1 MRCGLAQQTRSASR
15 AAGRRA
21 GIGCI
26 LPERAVGRQPR
37 MYRSLAALLRGS
49 RQMTNPVHD
58 LSKLRI
64 DRDAPPQVKRAFRS
78 AVVLAAVG
86 AAVLVLVLVFFGVRR
101 GAGVPVQV
109 AVATGESGSGAGG
122 AGGAAVTANGY
133 VVARTRASVSA
144 KVAGRLEWLGVSEGS
159 RIEKGEVIARLEN
172 ADYVAQVTQAE
183 AALATARAQLA
194 EAEADRDQ
202 AIRDA
207 QRVREIRSQNR
218 ELISD
223 RDLDAAESRAT
234 QSA

>member
-1 MRCGLAQQTRSASR
+1 MRCGLAQQTRS
-15 AAGRRA
+15 
-21 GIGCI
+21 
-26 LPERAVGRQPR
+26 
-37 MYRSLAALLRGS
+37 
-49 RQMTNPVHD
+49 
-58 LSKLRI
+58 
-64 DRDAPPQVKRAFRS
+64 
-78 AVVLAAVG
+78 
-86 AAVLVLVLVFFGVRR
+86 
-101 GAGVPVQV
+101 
-109 AVATGESGSGAGG
+109 

-207 QRVREIRSQNR
+207 KRVHEIHTQNR
-218 ELISD
+218 ELVSA
-223 RDLDAAESRAT
+223 RDLDAAESRAAQAVARARAASSRVDAAVAGLRFARANLENT
-234 QSA
+234 VVRAP